1 MPNGREY
8 ESPLNKLADSLPGF
22 ILEMQRVKVRQDAYE
37 ALNTYRQERLA
48 ATIERD
54 RLAGEA
60 REAIKIEKERRGL
73 SDPPVA
79 KKILDEIFYN
89 RRTLSNPDITLT
101 LGDDQIIKRWKNLK
115 NQEADFYGRFGRD
128 VSSSMPVTVEDAM
141 AREKEARRKED
152 TAQNIQAAPPKGKAK
167 KVTLEDVQRGRS
179 LLEAGLGATPVV
191 SPQPPVISED
201 LEIPEGVLTPTTQAE
216 YDAIPPGTEFWN
228 SDRQELWI
236 KGQ

>member
-37 ALNTYRQERLA
+37 ALNTYRQGMLA
-48 ATIERD
+48 ATIERN
-54 RLAGEA
+54 RLEVEA
-60 REAIKIEKERRGL
+60 RAAIEIEKERRGL
-73 SDPPVA
+73 KDPPEA

-128 VSSSMPVTVEDAM
+128 VSGSMPVTVEDAL
-141 AREKEARRKED
+141 AREKEARGKEAK
-152 TAQNIQAAPPKGKAK
+152 AQNIQAAPPSEAK
-167 KVTLEDVQRGRS
+167 RTTLKSVQKGRS
-179 LLEAGLGATPVV
+179 LLEAGLGAPPVV
-191 SPQPPVISED
+191 SPQPPVVSET
-201 LEIPEGVLTPTTQAE
+201 LEIPEGAYSVNTNEGGVIYTLDDGKTWISAE
-216 YDAIPPGTEFWN
+216 TGNPI
-228 SDRQELWI
+228 Q
-236 KGQ
+236 

>member
-1 MPNGREY
+1 MPDGREY

-22 ILEMQRVKVRQDAYE
+22 ILEMQELKVRQDYYE
-37 ALNTYRQERLA
+37 ALNSYRQERLA
-48 ATIERD
+48 ATIERN

-60 REAIKIEKERRGL
+60 REAIKIERARRGL
-73 SDPPVA
+73 NDPPEVKALRDNISYNLRALNDPNVA
-79 KKILDEIFYN
+79 VM
-89 RRTLSNPDITLT
+89 
-101 LGDDQIIKRWKNLK
+101 LGDEEIVKRWKKLK
-115 NQEADFYGRFGRD
+115 NQQADYFGRTGRD
-128 VSSSMPVTVEDAM
+128 ISVSIPVTVEDAL
-141 AREKEARRKED
+141 ARGQRPKKP
-152 TAQNIQAAPPKGKAK
+152 QIQAAPPSEAK
-167 KVTLEDVQRGRS
+167 RTTLKSVQKGRS
-179 LLEAGLGATPVV
+179 LLEAGLGAPPVV